1 MKLSLFDSEWTW
13 VKKDGNSLLDVAE
26 RSYDRAVVEVI
37 GLFLLGEP
45 SCLLKKETSGLYME

>member
-37 GLFLLGEP
+37 GLFLLGEL
-45 SCLLKKETSGLYME
+45 SFLLKKETTGLYTE